1 VQLGGLQK
9 RISDIEKLNSE
20 VIAISTSGNQY
31 DVKLT
36 KSFLGITYILV
47 PIPNKKVVEDYGLV
61 YRSDGFSLA
70 AYATFIIDKKGR
82 IRYKRADEAMNRTSI
97 SRIIREL
104 QGI

>member
-1 VQLGGLQK
+1 MQLGGLQK
-9 RISDIEKLNSE
+9 RISEIEKLHSE

-31 DVKLT
+31 DVELT
-36 KSFLGITYILV
+36 KSFLGITYFLI
-47 PIPNKKVVEDYGLV
+47 PIPNRKVVEDYGLE
-61 YRSDGFSLA
+61 YRFDGFAMA

>member
-1 VQLGGLQK
+1 MQLGGLQK
-9 RISDIEKLNSE
+9 RISEIEKINVE
-20 VIAISTSGNQY
+20 VIAISTSGNQH
-31 DVKLT
+31 DVDLT

-47 PIPNKKVVEDYGLV
+47 PIPNKKVVKDYGLE
-61 YRSDGFSLA
+61 YRWDGFSPA

-82 IRYKRADEAMNRTSI
+82 IRYKSTDEAIIRTSV